1 MIEIQHLDAVQIP
14 MSLLLEADPSE
25 ACIQRYLHQAYCLA
39 AVVDGELG
47 ELGESVAQGEIIGV
61 CVAKLIAE
69 NTYEV
74 FNLAVY
80 PAFQQQGIG
89 SQLLSALLSRL
100 KEQGVQ
106 SVLLG
111 TGTFGYQLT
120 FYQRLGFRVEGV
132 IRDFFLDHYDEPIFE
147 QGIQHKDMLRL
158 RLDL

>member
-1 MIEIQHLDAVQIP
+1 MIEIQHLDAAQIP
-14 MSLLLEADPSE
+14 MALLLEADPSD
-25 ACIQRYLHQAYCLA
+25 ACIQRYLNGAYCLA
-39 AVVDGELG
+39 AVVD
-47 ELGESVAQGEIIGV
+47 GEIIGV

-89 SQLLSALLSRL
+89 SQLLSALFLRL

-106 SVLLG
+106 SVVLG

-120 FYQRLGFRVEGV
+120 FYQRLGFRVECV
-132 IRDFFLDHYDEPIFE
+132 IKDFFLDHYDEAIFE
-147 QGIQHKDMLRL
+147 QGIQHQDMLRL
-158 RLDL
+158 RLAL